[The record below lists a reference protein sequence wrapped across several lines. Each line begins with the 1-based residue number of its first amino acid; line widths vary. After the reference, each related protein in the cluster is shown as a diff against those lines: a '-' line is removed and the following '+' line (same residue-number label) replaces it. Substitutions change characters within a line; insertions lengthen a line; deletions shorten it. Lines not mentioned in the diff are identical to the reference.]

1 VRVVVLHDLGSTGAD
16 AVARLGLDGT
26 GCAVPDLR
34 GHGADDRPIAAGSL
48 DLDAVARDL
57 ALDPA
62 LSDPAHPDPALRGEP
77 VALVG
82 LGLGAAVALRVAVLR
97 PEAVAALVAVLP
109 SGTDRPLPAHL
120 RAYPVIGELLARY
133 GPYDG
138 ATRFRRTGLF
148 HAVELTSAAAGA
160 ALLAQFRAPRA
171 RERAARLVDLP
182 REPALREGDAAAV
195 AGIPTTVIAAS
206 GDPLHPV
213 DVARLWAA
221 RLPHAALVEVEA
233 TRDPREAARRL
244 RAAVARA
251 LPR

>member
-16 AVARLGLDGT
+16 AVARLGLGGT
-26 GCAVPDLR
+26 GCDVPDLR
-34 GHGADDRPIAAGSL
+34 GHGADDRPIAPGSL
-48 DLDAVARDL
+48 DLDPVACELAHEL
-57 ALDPA
+57 ALPHA
-62 LSDPAHPDPALRGEP
+62 AEP

-97 PEAVAALVAVLP
+97 PEAVAAVVAVLP
-109 SGTDRPLPAHL
+109 SGTDRPLPPHL
-120 RAYPVIGELLARY
+120 RAYPVIGELLIRY

-138 ATRFRRTGLF
+138 ATRFRRTGPF
-148 HAVELTSAAAGA
+148 HAVELASPASGA

-182 REPALREGDAAAV
+182 RQPALRAGDAAAA

-213 DVARLWAA
+213 EVARLWAA

-233 TRDPREAARRL
+233 TRDPREAAGRL

-251 LPR
+251 LPL